1 MKKSQKNINRR
12 SKDRQTVV
20 LEEMNSKFDLVLE
33 QFSNLNRKID
43 GNHQEFLEFKGE
55 MTEFKGEMTEFKG
68 EMTEFKGEMT
78 EFRDRTDENLAFI
91 KAYLIRIDEEI
102 QNMKIEAKELKTR
115 LKNKADLVKL
125 ADLEKRMVK
134 LEKLVFAKLA

>member
-55 MTEFKGEMTEFKG
+55 MTEFKGEMTEF
-68 EMTEFKGEMT
+68 
-78 EFRDRTDENLAFI
+78 RDRTDENLAFI

-102 QNMKIEAKELKTR
+102 QNMKTEAKELKTR

>member
-12 SKDRQTVV
+12 SKDQQTVV
-20 LEEMNSKFDLVLE
+20 LEEMNSKFGLVLE

-55 MTEFKGEMTEFKG
+55 MTEFKGEMTEF
-68 EMTEFKGEMT
+68 
-78 EFRDRTDENLAFI
+78 RDRTDENFAVV
-91 KAYLIRIDEEI
+91 KSYLIRIDEEI

>member
-12 SKDRQTVV
+12 SKDQQTVV
-20 LEEMNSKFDLVLE
+20 LEEMNSKFGLVLE

-55 MTEFKGEMTEFKG
+55 MTEFKGEMTEFK
-68 EMTEFKGEMT
+68 
-78 EFRDRTDENLAFI
+78 DRTDENFAVV
-91 KAYLIRIDEEI
+91 KSYLIRIDEEI

>member
-12 SKDRQTVV
+12 SKDQQTVV
-20 LEEMNSKFDLVLE
+20 LEEMNSKFGLVLE

-68 EMTEFKGEMT
+68 EMTEF
-78 EFRDRTDENLAFI
+78 RDRTDENFAVV
-91 KAYLIRIDEEI
+91 KSYLIRIDEEI

>member
-12 SKDRQTVV
+12 SKDQQTVV

-68 EMTEFKGEMT
+68 EMTEF
-78 EFRDRTDENLAFI
+78 RDRTDENFAVV
-91 KAYLIRIDEEI
+91 KSYLIRIDEEI